1 MIEASTS
8 QNIAKDATIHVQ
20 VRAPEQELKP
30 MSADGGARKD
40 SRKDSNS
47 AGGAQ
52 PHAATQKPLY
62 VLAPSP
68 DPSPRGDTSHGP
80 AYGESLK
87 REPAR
92 GSTLPGTALPGYPPS
107 GRGRRRG
114 EPGGVGDAG
123 ILKPET
129 GEGAFAPSPSAP
141 TPWRCLPRS
150 GVMGRG

>member
-68 DPSPRGDTSHGP
+68 DPSPRAYTSHGP

-92 GSTLPGTALPGYPPS
+92 GSTLPDTALPGYPP
-107 GRGRRRG
+107 RG
-114 EPGGVGDAG
+114 GGGGAASRAG
-123 ILKPET
+123 WGKP
-129 GEGAFAPSPSAP
+129 AY
-141 TPWRCLPRS
+141 
-150 GVMGRG
+150 